1 MFNEKIRSE
10 ITRWNSEEFMQ
21 ALKDGSIE
29 TYTGDTTLHFLKK
42 EDQKSPAYQYM
53 IQDNGQK
60 IRYDAAI
67 ELIKRLTRKIKDTE
81 YDGQMYQ

>member
-1 MFNEKIRSE
+1 M
-10 ITRWNSEEFMQ
+10 RWNSEEFMQ